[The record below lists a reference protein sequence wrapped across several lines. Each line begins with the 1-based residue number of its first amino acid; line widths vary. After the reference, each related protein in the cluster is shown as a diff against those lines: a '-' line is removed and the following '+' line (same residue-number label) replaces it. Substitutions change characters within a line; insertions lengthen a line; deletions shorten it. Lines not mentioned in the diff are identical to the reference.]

1 LQGCGK
7 GNSDLFKPQAQ
18 FCNADFD
25 QQGDTIKVLKEMID
39 HIATRGQEGI
49 NSDCSIMSD
58 LHPFAEIAWLWV
70 QPGRLD
76 GKRYHLFTD
85 GSCKD
90 GRATWAFIAI
100 LETQKE
106 GHVTFCR
113 VGFAAGDVN
122 EDIGPCDQPS
132 LDAESTAL
140 IAMMEYALT
149 LCDIPDVHLF
159 CHFDAMAVGFA
170 AMGANHRQRD
180 AGSQAHLFTS
190 GLLIS

>member
-1 LQGCGK
+1 MQPARMGANLDHHFAGPSFHHDEVTPLREVARINTGPCSSQGEINLNNCGVSLSANQATLRGCGK

-58 LHPFAEIAWLWV
+58 LHPFAQIAWQWV

-113 VGFAAGDVN
+113 VGFA
-122 EDIGPCDQPS
+122 
-132 LDAESTAL
+132 
-140 IAMMEYALT
+140 M
-149 LCDIPDVHLF
+149 F
-159 CHFDAMAVGFA
+159 C
-170 AMGANHRQRD
+170 
-180 AGSQAHLFTS
+180 S
-190 GLLIS
+190 GRCQ